1 MRYLSLPTR
10 AKIAIA
16 ILLGALSS
24 PYAVHAGEP
33 RTSSSGGILSFSS
46 ACPADISKVTS
57 VQAQSVILILDT
69 ATVAID
75 TADYYYFTE
84 TNTALWGASYDYG
97 QKQDLDCTYSNLTG
111 NMTLSRGPFTSSIP
125 GYSETLTAGSLDFVQ
140 YVGNLNLS
148 GTIYSFTNNC
158 GNSTV
163 PNLNVANPCNF
174 LDSSKQA
181 EWPVVY
187 LGTSHLVRTGV
198 GSGSP
203 LPDTGVHTTTGQAAT
218 IFTVLKVRKSV
229 VAAAPAGTQWV
240 SSATFTVTSM

>member
-1 MRYLSLPTR
+1 MRNLSLPTR
-10 AKIAIA
+10 AKIV
-16 ILLGALSS
+16 ILISLGAQLF
-24 PYAVHAGEP
+24 PFAVHAGEP
-33 RTSSSGGILSFSS
+33 RTSSSGGVVSISYV
-46 ACPADISKVTS
+46 CPADISRVTS

-75 TADYYYFTE
+75 TVNYYYFTE
-84 TNTALWGASYDYG
+84 TNTALWGAAYDYG
-97 QKQDLDCTYSNLTG
+97 QKQDSDCTYSNLTG

-125 GYSETLTAGSLDFVQ
+125 GYSETSTAGSLDFVQ

-158 GNSTV
+158 GNTTV

-174 LDSSKQA
+174 LDSSKQS

-187 LGTSHLVRTGV
+187 LGTSQLVRTEV

-203 LPDTGVHTTTGQAAT
+203 LPTTGSHTTTGQAAT
-218 IFTVLKVRKSV
+218 IFTVLKVKKSV

-240 SSATFTVTSM
+240 SSATFTVTSV